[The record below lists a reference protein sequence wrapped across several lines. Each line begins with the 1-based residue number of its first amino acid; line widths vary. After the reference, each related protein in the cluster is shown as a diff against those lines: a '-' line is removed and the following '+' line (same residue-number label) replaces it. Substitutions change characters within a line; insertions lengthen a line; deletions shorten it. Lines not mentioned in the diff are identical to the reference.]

1 MRLLHTVHI
10 EYCKESVF
18 FWPKKPGFL
27 RQIDGK
33 TQMHTLFFFFCQKFR
48 ENEILT
54 R

>member
-33 TQMHTLFFFFCQKFR
+33 TQMHTLFFFCQKFR